1 MTIPA
6 FRIKRTA
13 QAVALALA
21 FGASIQVVQAANQTY
36 CYLGIPGM
44 GCNLPTTPGEGVD
57 STMVGSLPNPG
68 LPPPP
73 PSWSSGGNTIAGFLQ
88 ENAAAG
94 RAIYLNDEPM
104 TSPFIGMNVGQIT
117 FTSGG
122 AVMVPE
128 AVVVKTA
135 YPNVYHPPFSL
146 PYTWIYGPIEATAL
160 SPNGT
165 TGVMNVN
172 YGGENQGGT
181 NYAQT
186 TPYAI
191 SLTPSSIDVGGL
203 PSTGAQSCVFTQDL
217 LNAGYNTIDFG
228 NGYTVVGGANGTYAV
243 SFPVMTG
250 GGPPVYCG
258 SNSTTPPAPST
269 SPLPPSCTCFPAG
282 NLVMMADGEWRVIE
296 GIRVGEYV
304 MGADGKPAEVIGME
318 LPILGD
324 RKLMRMGDGSL
335 SWSEEHL
342 LWAKQGGKEWWW
354 SANREIWKDEVR
366 KGLVQGLDDDDSILE
381 GRVEFAHME
390 GWVDREVEVIDAPRD
405 LQLFLPVTRGVPIIV
420 NGYLAEAWAHELTY
434 DHKQF
439 AWSPAV
445 VQQSLDDAYA
455 RAGIDADLSIASIM
469 RAAQEPL
476 AA

>member
-57 STMVGSLPNPG
+57 STMVGSLPTPTTQQ
-68 LPPPP
+68 PP
-73 PSWSSGGNTIAGFLQ
+73 PSWASGGNTIAGFLQ

-104 TSPFIGMNVGQIT
+104 LSPFIGMNIGQIT

-165 TGVMNVN
+165 TGVLNVN
-172 YGGENQGGT
+172 YGGENIGGG
-181 NYAQT
+181 NYGQT
-186 TPYAI
+186 QPYGI
-191 SLTPSSIDVGGL
+191 TLTPSSIDVGGCL
-203 PSTGAQSCVFTQDL
+203 FTQDM
-217 LNAGYNTIDFG
+217 LNAGYNSIDFG
-228 NGYTVVGGANGTYAV
+228 YNPQTFNYGYVVYNIV
-243 SFPVMTG
+243 NPVMTG
-250 GGPPVYCG
+250 GGPPLYCATG
-258 SNSTTPPAPST
+258 TTSPPAP
-269 SPLPPSCTCFPAG
+269 PPPPPPSCTCFPAG

-405 LQLFLPVTRGVPIIV
+405 LQLYLPVTRGVPIIV

-439 AWSPAV
+439 AWYPAV

-469 RAAQEPL
+469 QAAQEPL